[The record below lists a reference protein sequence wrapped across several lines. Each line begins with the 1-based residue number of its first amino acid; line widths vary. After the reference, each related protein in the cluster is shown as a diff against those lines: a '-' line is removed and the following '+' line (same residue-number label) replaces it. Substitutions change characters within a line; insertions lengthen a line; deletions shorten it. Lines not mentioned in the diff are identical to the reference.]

1 MIILLIVSCAEA
13 GTAFKTMRMVAA
25 TGKKVLLL
33 FTGEGCKIA
42 SDQDQVEGLNFA
54 RLFALRN
61 DCPNPAKGVELVDY
75 DGWIRLLEYCNKTV
89 SWT

>member
-1 MIILLIVSCAEA
+1 MKILLIVGCAEA
-13 GTAFKTMRMVAA
+13 KTAFRTMRRVAA
-25 TGKKVLLL
+25 AGKKVLLL
-33 FTGEGCKIA
+33 FTGEGCRIA
-42 SDQDQVEGLNFA
+42 SDPAQVEGFDFA

>member
-1 MIILLIVSCAEA
+1 MKILLIVGYAEA
-13 GTAFKTMRMVAA
+13 KTAFRTMRRVAA
-25 TGKKVLLL
+25 AGKKVLLL
-33 FTGEGCKIA
+33 FTGEGCRIA
-42 SDQDQVEGLNFA
+42 SDPTQVEVLDFA

-89 SWT
+89 SWI

>member
-1 MIILLIVSCAEA
+1 MKILLTVGCAEA
-13 GTAFKTMRMVAA
+13 KTAFRTMRRVAA

-42 SDQDQVEGLNFA
+42 SDPDQVEGLDFA
-54 RLFALRN
+54 RLFALKN
-61 DCPNPAKGVELVDY
+61 DCPKPAKGVKLVDY